1 MTRLHNIRITAV
13 GFDSSRRTCSLR
25 GRIEIIGG
33 ASISPINAPRSEIFH
48 IGTGE
53 IYRQQ
58 SVRGQRASNGIL
70 LRRIA
75 GLQRYEKIHVR
86 RYTGVLRCRRFRIT
100 MAQIHTFEIP
110 PRSCNK
116 CDNNNGDNS
125 ISKSF
130 VHVFSWLMQMIKKFS
145 FPKMRNREFVFTPK
159 IEYKLVAES
168 FDFAQDKLREA
179 NPNRLQFPF
188 WCPRGE
194 SNPYP
199 GLRRPV
205 FYPLN
210 YEDLLN
216 LL

>member
-1 MTRLHNIRITAV
+1 
-13 GFDSSRRTCSLR
+13 
-25 GRIEIIGG
+25 
-33 ASISPINAPRSEIFH
+33 
-48 IGTGE
+48 
-53 IYRQQ
+53 
-58 SVRGQRASNGIL
+58 
-70 LRRIA
+70 
-75 GLQRYEKIHVR
+75 
-86 RYTGVLRCRRFRIT
+86 
-100 MAQIHTFEIP
+100 
-110 PRSCNK
+110 
-116 CDNNNGDNS
+116 
-125 ISKSF
+125 
-130 VHVFSWLMQMIKKFS
+130 MIKKFS

-194 SNPYP
+194 SNPYS
-199 GLRRPV
+199 GLRRPE